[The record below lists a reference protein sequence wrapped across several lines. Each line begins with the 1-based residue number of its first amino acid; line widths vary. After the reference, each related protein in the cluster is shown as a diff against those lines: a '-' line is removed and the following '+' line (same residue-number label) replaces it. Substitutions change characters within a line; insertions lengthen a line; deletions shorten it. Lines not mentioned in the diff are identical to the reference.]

1 MDTFT
6 KIVNKCGD
14 DGAIN
19 TLASLT
25 MTGTVRVTVVRQ
37 LTDDRVGDKFIG

>member
-6 KIVNKCGD
+6 KIVNKYGD

-25 MTGTVRVTVVRQ
+25 MTETVTVVRQ